1 MNILWHSYA
10 FFPDRGGIESSSL
23 LMVRECL
30 RSGHEVRV
38 VTTSPEQTEA
48 PPCPVDVPIFRNP
61 DSASARGLGR
71 WADVIVQNHLSF
83 HLLRPVYSLPR
94 PVFIHFQTW
103 LHRPERLIP
112 RLAYRLR
119 ETLLLR
125 CRLSA
130 NSRALAQSLLLPARV
145 LGNPYDDRLF
155 FPQPTPPER
164 ELLYVGRLVSDK
176 GVDLLLEALAV
187 LAGNNRFP
195 RLTIVGSGPEEANL
209 REQIRALG
217 LREQVH
223 LAGPAHG
230 RDLADYYRSHPL
242 LVVPSRWE
250 EPFGIV
256 ALEGAACGCRIIGSD
271 GGGLPDAI
279 GPCGITFASGN
290 PGDLAGKIER
300 MLDHPDA
307 LTGSP
312 DQCRQHLQ
320 QHRPAHFLKR
330 LLQHHPSTGKTP

>member
-1 MNILWHSYA
+1 MKILWHSYA

-23 LMVRECL
+23 ILIRECL
-30 RSGHEVRV
+30 QSGHEVRV
-38 VTTSPEQTEA
+38 VTTSPENPDA
-48 PPCPVDVPIFRNP
+48 PSCPVDVPIFRNP
-61 DSASARGLGR
+61 DTASARTLGR
-71 WADVIVQNHLSF
+71 WADVIIQNHLSF

-103 LHRPERLIP
+103 LHRPERLFP
-112 RLAYRLR
+112 RLTYRLR
-119 ETLLLR
+119 EALLLR

-130 NSRALAQSLLLPARV
+130 NSRALARSLLLPARV
-145 LGNPYDDRLF
+145 LGNPYDDRIF
-155 FPQPTPPER
+155 FLKSTPRER

-176 GVDLLLEALAV
+176 GVDLLLEALAL

-209 REQIRALG
+209 RERIQAFG

-223 LAGPAHG
+223 LAGPAQG
-230 RDLADYYRSHPL
+230 GELADTYRSHPL

-279 GPCGITFASGN
+279 GPCGTTFASGN
-290 PGDLAGKIER
+290 PRDLASKIKR

-312 DQCRQHLQ
+312 DQCRHHLE
-320 QHRPAHFLKR
+320 QHRPTRFLER
-330 LLQHHPSTGKTP
+330 LVQLDPSSGKTP